1 MAVIEEPNM
10 TRIAIICLLSL
21 AATACASS
29 EPTLQEGPDAE
40 TTFDGLVRVS
50 NSAFKRAWAAPDVD
64 FTKYTKIM
72 PGGAEFEFRA
82 VRGSTSTTRVS
93 SNQREFPISE
103 ANQQKLKD
111 VVEEVFDEELAKS
124 TRFTMTDE
132 PGPDVLI
139 IRGAML
145 DIVSLVPPERAG
157 RSEVY
162 LSRVGEITLVLEAVD
177 SMSGETLARAAERRA
192 AERPGSQ
199 GVRASSV
206 TTWQEVRRLAR
217 RWAVKLREGL
227 DSLEGVPQ

>member
-1 MAVIEEPNM
+1 M
-10 TRIAIICLLSL
+10 TRLAIVCVLLSVTL
-21 AATACASS
+21 ACASK

-40 TTFDGLVRVS
+40 VTFDGLVSVN

-64 FTKYTKIM
+64 VTKYTKIM

-82 VRGSTSTTRVS
+82 VRGSSSTTRTS
-93 SNQREFPISE
+93 SNQREFPVSE
-103 ANQQKLKD
+103 ANQQKLKE
-111 VVEEVFDEELAKS
+111 VVGEIFNEELAKS
-124 TRFTMTDE
+124 ARFSITDA

-139 IRGAML
+139 VRGAML

-162 LSRVGEITLVLEAVD
+162 LSRVGEITLVLEVAD

-192 AERPGSQ
+192 AERPGNQ
-199 GVRASSV
+199 GVRANSV
-206 TTWQEVRRLAR
+206 TSWQEVRRLAR
-217 RWAVKLREGL
+217 SWAVKLRDGL

>member
-1 MAVIEEPNM
+1 VK
-10 TRIAIICLLSL
+10 RIAVVCALLSVTL
-21 AATACASS
+21 ACADT
-29 EPTLQEGPDAE
+29 EPALQEGRDAE
-40 TTFDGLVRVS
+40 TTFDGLVRVN

-64 FTKYTKIM
+64 VSKYTKIM

-82 VRGSTSTTRVS
+82 VRGSTSTTRIS

-111 VVEEVFDEELAKS
+111 VVGEIFDEELAKS
-124 TRFTMTDE
+124 TRFTITDE

-139 IRGAML
+139 VRGAML

-157 RSEVY
+157 RNEVY
-162 LSRVGEITLVLEAVD
+162 LSRVGEITLVLEVAD

-192 AERPGSQ
+192 AERPGNQ

-206 TTWQEVRRLAR
+206 TSWQEVRRLAR
-217 RWAVKLREGL
+217 SWAVKLREGL
-227 DSLEGVPQ
+227 DALQGVPQ